1 MDTDGKKNQ
10 IGLKNSIDFLL
21 IGSVWNGKKACGM
34 DNMERTG
41 EKSGIEENKRK
52 FRIKNL
58 KNKEIIATHRGL
70 HGVIRL

>member
-1 MDTDGKKNQ
+1 
-10 IGLKNSIDFLL
+10 
-21 IGSVWNGKKACGM
+21 M

-52 FRIKNL
+52 FRRKNL
-58 KNKEIIATHRGL
+58 IKKKIIATHREL